1 MYSHT
6 AGKQALHVRTLS
18 GLFPNARA
26 RTRICQAACIVY
38 NRGMAGTP
46 KTFSL
51 DVLFRALADQ
61 TRLRL
66 LNLIADREIC
76 VGYFVE
82 ILGVSQPKVSRHLA
96 YLRKAGIVASR
107 REGKW
112 MHYRLAMPKDKVAHG
127 ILRETLKHLRED
139 SKMRRDISSLSS
151 VCSAPQKCEP
161 LQGAPQPGPILRL
174 I

>member
-1 MYSHT
+1 M
-6 AGKQALHVRTLS
+6 L
-18 GLFPNARA
+18 RA
-26 RTRICQAACIVY
+26 QTRICQAACNVY

-51 DVLFRALADQ
+51 DVLFRALADP

-151 VCSAPQKCEP
+151 VCSSPKKYEL
-161 LQGAPQPGPILRL
+161 LQGAPQPGRILRV

>member
-1 MYSHT
+1 M
-6 AGKQALHVRTLS
+6 
-18 GLFPNARA
+18 
-26 RTRICQAACIVY
+26 CQAACIVY
-38 NRGMAGTP
+38 NRRMAGTSHA
-46 KTFSL
+46 FSL

-139 SKMRRDISSLSS
+139 SKMRRRSEEHTS
-151 VCSAPQKCEP
+151 
-161 LQGAPQPGPILRL
+161 
-174 I
+174 

>member
-1 MYSHT
+1 MDYF
-6 AGKQALHVRTLS
+6 QML
-18 GLFPNARA
+18 RA
-26 RTRICQAACIVY
+26 QTRICQAACNVY

-51 DVLFRALADQ
+51 DVLFRALADP

-151 VCSAPQKCEP
+151 VCSSPKKYEL
-161 LQGAPQPGPILRL
+161 LQGAPQPGRILRV

>member
-1 MYSHT
+1 LYSHT